1 MKFEILRS
9 LLFTLLL
16 LATTAILGA
25 LAVWQMREGSL
36 DRLLGAPPVELGERI
51 YPDFQPENVV
61 RISLRSGETHAVFVK
76 TPRGWVATA
85 PWEDHM
91 DYRAALAILSLANTT
106 VAVDR
111 VERDKLDPAAA
122 GLAVGNTEIN
132 YQDASGETLA
142 YFRLGRRT
150 PWLHLAE
157 SGNPQ
162 SAPETIPTTY
172 LLPLESGRKSH
183 VYAAT
188 GDLSPLF
195 KDGFRRLREHRPLQF
210 NPLALAKI
218 RLRTSE
224 GELTL
229 GRNDPS
235 APWRITKPLDL
246 ATDPATVKTLLEGLF
261 QLQATTIADRSDVTL
276 PSTAASPLNSQIA
289 LSHFGVEGET
299 VLEILP
305 AETPEARE
313 TLATVSDR
321 PQTIFTL
328 PLKAEAEIV
337 SLADLPLTV
346 NDLRDPTLTNLN
358 IASIRGIAIETATT
372 PTILISRE
380 PPAPWTSTI
389 AGKQQTAN
397 EQRLFD
403 LLMAV
408 TGTRALSFETDAAP
422 EDLSPWG
429 LNRPILTLVF
439 LAENNQTLSISFG
452 MDKRGGLFAKRK
464 TSPTI
469 MRIDRSFLD
478 KIAVNAHDWRHAR
491 LWSFYKVDLTSL
503 VRTQGGL
510 PPLEL
515 SYNDLAESWKAV
527 CSGKDV
533 TADLDPARANYIL
546 TTLENLTVARWLTP
560 ADEAAAKALSK
571 PALTFT
577 ATENTVDDF
586 GDISGAKTRTL
597 TLAPDP
603 ATNLIYGKL
612 SSDPSP
618 FTLDAE
624 TFLKLSIPPLDE

>member
-1 MKFEILRS
+1 MRS
-9 LLFTLLL
+9 LVVTLLL
-16 LATTAILGA
+16 LITTAILGV
-25 LAVWQMREGSL
+25 LAVWQMRDGSL

-51 YPDFQPENVV
+51 YPDFQPENVTQ
-61 RISLRSGETHAVFVK
+61 ISLRSGETEAVFVK
-76 TPRGWVATA
+76 TPGGWIATT
-85 PWEDHM
+85 PWEDRM
-91 DYRAALAILSLANTT
+91 DYRATLAILTLANTT
-106 VAVDR
+106 LAVDR
-111 VERDKLDPAAA
+111 IERDKLDPAAA
-122 GLAVGNTEIN
+122 GLSIGNTEVIC
-132 YQDASGETLA
+132 QDASGKSLA
-142 YFRLGRRT
+142 HFRLGRRS
-150 PWLHLAE
+150 PWLHLTE
-157 SGNPQ
+157 GDNPQ
-162 SAPETIPTTY
+162 SIPTTY

-195 KDGFRRLREHRPLQF
+195 KDGFRRLRDHRPLQF
-210 NPLALAKI
+210 NPLALGKI
-218 RLRTSE
+218 RIRTTE

-229 GRNDPS
+229 GRADPS

-246 ATDPATVKTLLEGLF
+246 ATDPATVKNLLEGLF
-261 QLQATTIADRSDVTL
+261 ELQATKIAGRSDVTL
-276 PSTAASPLNSQIA
+276 PSIAASAENSQIA
-289 LSHFGVEGET
+289 LNHFGEEAET
-299 VLEILP
+299 VLDILP
-305 AETPEARE
+305 AQTPEARE

-321 PQTIFTL
+321 PETVFTL

-337 SLADLPLTV
+337 SIPDLPLTV
-346 NDLRDPTLTNLN
+346 NELRDPTLTNLN
-358 IASIRGIAIETATT
+358 IASISGIAIETATT

-380 PPAPWTSTI
+380 PPGPWTATI
-389 AGKQQTAN
+389 AGKGQPAN

-408 TGTRALSFETDAAP
+408 TGTRSLSFETDAAP

-429 LNRPILTLVF
+429 LDRPVLTLIF

-452 MDKRGGLFAKRK
+452 LDKRGGLFAKRK
-464 TSPTI
+464 TSPTV

-503 VRTQGGL
+503 VRMQDGS

-515 SYNDLAESWKAV
+515 AYDDRDESWKAT
-527 CSGKDV
+527 SNGNDV
-533 TADLDPARANYIL
+533 TADLDPLRANFIL
-546 TTLENLTVARWLTP
+546 TTLENLAVARWLAP
-560 ADEAAAKALSK
+560 GDEAAAKALAK

-577 ATENTVDDF
+577 ATENTIDDF
-586 GDISGAKTRTL
+586 GEVSGSQTRTI

-618 FTLDAE
+618 FTLDPE

>member
-1 MKFEILRS
+1 LRS
-9 LLFTLLL
+9 LVLTILLI
-16 LATTAILGA
+16 AATAILGA

-36 DRLLGAPPVELGERI
+36 DRLLGAAPVELGERI
-51 YPDFQPENVV
+51 YPDFQPENTA
-61 RISLRSGETHAVFVK
+61 RISLRSGETEAVFVK
-76 TPRGWVATA
+76 TPGGWVATT
-85 PWEDHM
+85 PWEDRM
-91 DYRAALAILSLANTT
+91 DYRATLAILTLANTT
-106 VAVDR
+106 IAVDR
-111 VERDKLDPAAA
+111 VERDKLDPTAA
-122 GLAVGNTEIN
+122 GLSAGNTEIHC
-132 YQDASGETLA
+132 QDASGETLA
-142 YFRLGRRT
+142 HFRLGRRT
-150 PWLHLAE
+150 PWLHLTE
-157 SGNPQ
+157 GENPQ
-162 SAPETIPTTY
+162 SIPTTY

-195 KDGFRRLREHRPLQF
+195 KDGFRRLRDHRPLQF
-210 NPLALAKI
+210 NPLALGKI
-218 RLRTSE
+218 RIRTSE
-224 GELTL
+224 GEFTL
-229 GRNDPS
+229 GRADPS

-261 QLQATTIADRSDVTL
+261 ELQATTIAERSDVTL
-276 PSTAASPLNSQIA
+276 PSITASAQNGQIA

-313 TLATVSDR
+313 ALATVSDR
-321 PQTIFTL
+321 PETVFTL

-337 SLADLPLTV
+337 SIADLPLTV

-372 PTILISRE
+372 PPVLISRE
-380 PPAPWTSTI
+380 PPAPWTATI
-389 AGKQQTAN
+389 GGKEQTAN

-429 LNRPILTLVF
+429 LDRPILTLVF

-452 MDKRGGLFAKRK
+452 LDKRGGLFAKRK

-469 MRIDRSFLD
+469 MRIDRSFLA

-491 LWSFYKVDLTSL
+491 LWSFYKVDLTKL
-503 VRTQGGL
+503 TRTQGGG

-515 SYNDLAESWKAV
+515 TYDDRDTSWEAARA
-527 CSGKDV
+527 GKDV
-533 TADLDPARANYIL
+533 SADLDPARANFIL
-546 TTLENLTVARWLTP
+546 TTLENLAVARWLAP
-560 ADEAAAKALSK
+560 GDEAAAKALAK
-571 PALTFT
+571 PVLTFT
-577 ATENTVDDF
+577 AAENTIDDF
-586 GDISGAKTRTL
+586 GDIIGSKTRTI

-618 FTLDAE
+618 FTLDAD
-624 TFLKLSIPPLDE
+624 TFLKLSIPPLDD

>member
-1 MKFEILRS
+1 M
-9 LLFTLLL
+9 
-16 LATTAILGA
+16 LGA

-36 DRLLGAPPVELGERI
+36 DRLLGAPPVELGDRI
-51 YPDFQPENVV
+51 YPDFQPESVA
-61 RISLRSGETHAVFVK
+61 RISLRSGETEAVFVR
-76 TPRGWVATA
+76 TPGGWISTT
-85 PWEDHM
+85 PWEDRM
-91 DYRAALAILSLANTT
+91 DHRAMLAILTLANTT
-106 VAVDR
+106 TAVDR

-122 GLAVGNTEIN
+122 GLSVGNTEIRC
-132 YQDASGETLA
+132 QDASGETLA
-142 YFRLGRRT
+142 HFRLGRRT

-157 SGNPQ
+157 SDNPQ
-162 SAPETIPTTY
+162 TAPETIPTTY

-195 KDGFRRLREHRPLQF
+195 KDSFRRLRDHRPLQF
-210 NPLALAKI
+210 NPLALGKI
-218 RLRTSE
+218 RIRTSE

-229 GRNDPS
+229 GRVDTA

-246 ATDPATVKTLLEGLF
+246 ATDPASVKTLLEGLF
-261 QLQATTIADRSDVTL
+261 ELQATTIAERSEVTL
-276 PSTAASPLNSQIA
+276 PSITAPALNSQIA
-289 LSHFGVEGET
+289 LSHFGEEGET
-299 VLEILP
+299 VLEIFH
-305 AETPEARE
+305 AETTDARE
-313 TLATVSDR
+313 ALATVSDR
-321 PQTIFTL
+321 PETVFTL

-337 SLADLPLTV
+337 SIPDLPLTV

-380 PPAPWTSTI
+380 PPAPWKATI
-389 AGKQQTAN
+389 AGKEQAAN

-429 LNRPILTLVF
+429 LHRPILTLVF

-452 MDKRGGLFAKRK
+452 LDKRGGLFAKRK

-491 LWSFYKVDLTSL
+491 LWSFYKVDLTKL
-503 VRTQGGL
+503 IRTQGED

-515 SYNDLAESWKAV
+515 TYDDSDPSWKAAR
-527 CSGKDV
+527 SGRDV
-533 TADLDPARANYIL
+533 TADLDPARANFIL
-546 TTLENLTVARWLTP
+546 TTLENLSVARWLAP
-560 ADEAAAKALSK
+560 GDEAAAKALSK
-571 PALTFT
+571 PALSFT

-586 GDISGAKTRTL
+586 GDISGSKMRTI

-618 FTLDAE
+618 FTLDAD

>member
-1 MKFEILRS
+1 LRS

-16 LATTAILGA
+16 LATTAVLGA

-36 DRLLGAPPVELGERI
+36 NRLLGAPPVELGERI

-61 RISLRSGETHAVFVK
+61 RISLRSGENHAVFVK
-76 TPRGWVATA
+76 TPGGWVATA

-91 DYRAALAILSLANTT
+91 DYRAALAILTLANTT

-132 YQDASGETLA
+132 YQDASGETIA

-150 PWLHLAE
+150 PWLHLTE
-157 SGNPQ
+157 GENPQ
-162 SAPETIPTTY
+162 SIPTTY

-210 NPLALAKI
+210 NPLALGKI
-218 RLRTSE
+218 RIRTPE

-229 GRNDPS
+229 GRNAPS

-246 ATDPATVKTLLEGLF
+246 ATNPATVKTLLEGLF
-261 QLQATTIADRSDVTL
+261 ELQATTIADRSDVTL
-276 PSTAASPLNSQIA
+276 PSTAASALNSQIA

-313 TLATVSDR
+313 ALATVSDR
-321 PQTIFTL
+321 PQAIFTL

-358 IASIRGIAIETATT
+358 IASISGIAIETATT
-372 PTILISRE
+372 PAILISRE
-380 PPAPWTSTI
+380 PPAPWTTTI
-389 AGKQQTAN
+389 AGKEQTAN

-422 EDLSPWG
+422 EDLSAWG

-452 MDKRGGLFAKRK
+452 LDKRGGLFAKRK

-515 SYNDLAESWKAV
+515 SYNDLAESWKATR
-527 CSGKDV
+527 SGKDV

-546 TTLENLTVARWLTP
+546 TTLENLTVARWLPP
-560 ADEAAAKALSK
+560 ADEAAARALSK
-571 PALTFT
+571 PVLTFT
-577 ATENTVDDF
+577 VTENTVDDF
-586 GDISGAKTRTL
+586 GDISGAKARTL

-603 ATNLIYGKL
+603 TTNLIYGKL

>member
-1 MKFEILRS
+1 LRS

-16 LATTAILGA
+16 LAVTAVLGA
-25 LAVWQMREGSL
+25 LSAWQMREGSL

-51 YPDFQPENVV
+51 YPDFQPEKVE
-61 RISLRSGETHAVFVK
+61 RISLRSGETEAVFVK
-76 TPRGWVATA
+76 TPGGWMATT
-85 PWEDHM
+85 PWVDRM
-91 DYRAALAILSLANTT
+91 DYRATLAILTLANTT
-106 VAVDR
+106 LTVDR
-111 VERDKLDPAAA
+111 VERDKLDSTAA
-122 GLAVGNTEIN
+122 GLAVGNTEIHC
-132 YQDASGETLA
+132 QGASGETLA
-142 YFRLGRRT
+142 HFRLGRRS
-150 PWLHLAE
+150 PWLHLTE
-157 SGNPQ
+157 GENPQ
-162 SAPETIPTTY
+162 SIPTTY

-188 GDLSPLF
+188 GDLAPLF
-195 KDGFRRLREHRPLQF
+195 KDGFRRLRDHRPLQF
-210 NPLALAKI
+210 NPLALEKI
-218 RLRTSE
+218 RIRTAE

-229 GRNDPS
+229 GRADPS

-261 QLQATTIADRSDVTL
+261 ELEATMITDRSEVTL

-305 AETPEARE
+305 AATPEARE
-313 TLATVSDR
+313 ALATVSDR

-328 PLKAEAEIV
+328 PLKAEAEAEIV

-439 LAENNQTLSISFG
+439 LAENNQALSISFG

-546 TTLENLTVARWLTP
+546 TTLENLTVARWLAPT
-560 ADEAAAKALSK
+560 DEAAAKALSK
-571 PALTFT
+571 PTLTFT
-577 ATENTVDDF
+577 ATENTVDDL

-597 TLAPDP
+597 TLTPDP

>member
-1 MKFEILRS
+1 MRS
-9 LLFTLLL
+9 LIFTLLL
-16 LATTAILGA
+16 LAVTAVLGA
-25 LAVWQMREGSL
+25 LSAWQMREGSL

-51 YPDFQPENVV
+51 YPDFQPEKVE
-61 RISLRSGETHAVFVK
+61 RISLRSGETEAVFVK
-76 TPRGWVATA
+76 TPGGWMATT
-85 PWEDHM
+85 PWVDRM
-91 DYRAALAILSLANTT
+91 DYRATLAILTLANTT
-106 VAVDR
+106 LAVDR
-111 VERDKLDPAAA
+111 VERGKLDPAAA
-122 GLAVGNTEIN
+122 GLAVGNTEIRC
-132 YQDASGETLA
+132 QGTSGETLA

-150 PWLHLAE
+150 PWLHLTE
-157 SGNPQ
+157 GENPQ
-162 SAPETIPTTY
+162 SIPTTY

-188 GDLSPLF
+188 GDLAPLF
-195 KDGFRRLREHRPLQF
+195 KDGFRKLRDHRPLQF
-210 NPLALAKI
+210 NPLALEKI
-218 RLRTSE
+218 RIRTAE

-229 GRNDPS
+229 GRADPS

-261 QLQATTIADRSDVTL
+261 ELEATMITDRSEVTL
-276 PSTAASPLNSQIA
+276 PSVTASAQSSQIS
-289 LSHFGVEGET
+289 LSHFGAEGET
-299 VLEILP
+299 VLDILP
-305 AETPEARE
+305 AETTEARE
-313 TLATVSDR
+313 ALATVSDR
-321 PQTIFTL
+321 PETVFTL
-328 PLKAEAEIV
+328 PLKAEEEIV
-337 SLADLPLTV
+337 SIADLPLTV

-358 IASIRGIAIETATT
+358 VASIRGIAIETATT

-380 PPAPWTSTI
+380 PPGPWTATI
-389 AGKQQTAN
+389 GGKGQTAN

-408 TGTRALSFETDAAP
+408 TGTRALSFETDAAS

-429 LNRPILTLVF
+429 LDRPILTLIF

-452 MDKRGGLFAKRK
+452 LDKRGGLFAKRK
-464 TSPTI
+464 TSPTV
-469 MRIDRSFLD
+469 MRIDNSFLT

-491 LWSFYKVDLTSL
+491 LWSFYKVDLTTL
-503 VRTQGGL
+503 VRTQEGL

-515 SYNDLAESWKAV
+515 AYDDRDESWKATR
-527 CSGKDV
+527 SGNDV
-533 TADLDPARANYIL
+533 TADLDPVRANFIL
-546 TTLENLTVARWLTP
+546 TTLENLAVARWLAP
-560 ADEAAAKALSK
+560 NDEAAAKALAK

-577 ATENTVDDF
+577 ATENTIDDF
-586 GDISGAKTRTL
+586 GEISGSKTRTL

>member
-1 MKFEILRS
+1 M
-9 LLFTLLL
+9 L

-25 LAVWQMREGSL
+25 LAVWQIREGSL
-36 DRLLGAPPVELGERI
+36 DRLLGEPPVKLGERI
-51 YPDFQPENVV
+51 YPDFRPENVV
-61 RISLRSGETHAVFVK
+61 RISLRSGETDAVFVK

-85 PWEDHM
+85 PWEDRM
-91 DYRAALAILSLANTT
+91 DYRATLAILSLADTT

-122 GLAVGNTEIN
+122 GFAVGNTEIN

-142 YFRLGRRT
+142 HFRLGRRT
-150 PWLHLAE
+150 PWLHRTE
-157 SGNPQ
+157 GKKPQ
-162 SAPETIPTTY
+162 SIPTTY

-195 KDGFRRLREHRPLQF
+195 KDGFRRLREHRPLPF
-210 NPLALAKI
+210 NPDFLAKI
-218 RLRTSE
+218 RLRTPE

-229 GRNDPS
+229 GRNDRF

-246 ATDPATVKTLLEGLF
+246 ATDPATVKTLLEGLS

-276 PSTAASPLNSQIA
+276 PSTAASAQSSQIA
-289 LSHFGVEGET
+289 LSHFGVEGEI
-299 VLEILP
+299 VLDILP

-313 TLATVSDR
+313 TFATVSDR

-346 NDLRDPTLTNLN
+346 NDLRDQTLTDLD
-358 IASIRGIAIETATT
+358 IPSIRGITIETATT
-372 PTILISRE
+372 PTIVISRE
-380 PPAPWTSTI
+380 PRAPWMSTI
-389 AGKQQTAN
+389 AGKEQPAN
-397 EQRLFD
+397 NQCLEN
-403 LLMAV
+403 LLLAV
-408 TGTRALSFETDAAP
+408 VNTRALSFETDAAP

-429 LNRPILTLVF
+429 LDRPVLTLVF
-439 LAENNQTLSISFG
+439 LLKKNQTLSLSFG
-452 MDKRGGLFAKRK
+452 LDKRGGLFAKRK

-491 LWSFYKVDLTSL
+491 LWSFCKVDLTSL

-515 SYNDLAESWKAV
+515 SYNYLAESWKAV

-533 TADLDPARANYIL
+533 TADLVPLRADSVL
-546 TTLENLTVARWLTP
+546 TTLENLAVARWLEP
-560 ADEAAAKALSK
+560 NDVAAAKALSK

-586 GDISGAKTRTL
+586 GDIIGDKTRTL
-597 TLAPDP
+597 TLTPDP

-624 TFLKLSIPPLDE
+624 TFIKLSIPPLDE

>member
-1 MKFEILRS
+1 MRS
-9 LLFTLLL
+9 LLFTILLF
-16 LATTAILGA
+16 AATAILGA

-51 YPDFQPENVV
+51 YPDFQAESVA
-61 RISLRSGETHAVFVK
+61 RISLRSGETEAVFVR
-76 TPRGWVATA
+76 TPGGWISTT
-85 PWEDHM
+85 PWEDRM
-91 DYRAALAILSLANTT
+91 DYRAMLAILTLANTT
-106 VAVDR
+106 TAVDR
-111 VERDKLDPAAA
+111 VERDTLDPAAA
-122 GLAVGNTEIN
+122 GLSVGNTEIHC
-132 YQDASGETLA
+132 QDASGETLA
-142 YFRLGRRT
+142 HFRLGRRT
-150 PWLHLAE
+150 PWLHLTE
-157 SGNPQ
+157 GENPQ
-162 SAPETIPTTY
+162 SIPTTY

-195 KDGFRRLREHRPLQF
+195 KDGFRRLRDHRPLQF
-210 NPLALAKI
+210 NPLALGKI
-218 RLRTSE
+218 RIRTSE

-229 GRNDPS
+229 GRAGAS

-261 QLQATTIADRSDVTL
+261 ELQATKIAERSDVTL
-276 PSTAASPLNSQIA
+276 PSITAPAQNSQIA
-289 LSHFGVEGET
+289 LSHFGEEGET
-299 VLEILP
+299 VLEIFP

-313 TLATVSDR
+313 ALATVSDR
-321 PQTIFTL
+321 PDTVFTL

-337 SLADLPLTV
+337 SIPDLPLTV

-358 IASIRGIAIETATT
+358 VASIRGIAIETATT

-380 PPAPWTSTI
+380 PPAPWTATI
-389 AGKQQTAN
+389 AGKEQAAN

-429 LNRPILTLVF
+429 LNRPVLTLVF

-452 MDKRGGLFAKRK
+452 LDKRGGLFAKRK

-491 LWSFYKVDLTSL
+491 LWSFYKVDLTKL
-503 VRTQGGL
+503 IRTQGED

-515 SYNDLAESWKAV
+515 TYDDSDPSWKAAR
-527 CSGKDV
+527 SGNDV
-533 TADLDPARANYIL
+533 TADLDPLRANFIL
-546 TTLENLTVARWLTP
+546 TTLENLSVARWLAP
-560 ADEAAAKALSK
+560 GDEAAAKALSK
-571 PALTFT
+571 PALSFT
-577 ATENTVDDF
+577 ATENTIDDF
-586 GDISGAKTRTL
+586 GDISGSKTRTI

-618 FTLDAE
+618 FTLDAD